1 MTTNCVN
8 CGAPL
13 TGNKCQ
19 YCGTEYKDHGVV
31 ANFTNN
37 DWTGTLTVG
46 GKEYKVYLGSMEQ
59 HAIDSSDT
67 GRTMDGKVYRQI
79 LGYKHKFTLIEL

>member
-13 TGNKCQ
+13 TGHKCQ

-31 ANFTNN
+31 ASFKEN
-37 DWTGTLTVG
+37 DWDGTLTVG
-46 GKEYKVYLGSMEQ
+46 GKEYKVYLGSMEK
-59 HAIDSSDT
+59 HAL
-67 GRTMDGKVYRQI
+67 DGAGTVRLPNGTI
-79 LGYKHKFTLIEL
+79 HREIIGYKHKFTLIEM

>member
-13 TGNKCQ
+13 TGHKCQ

-31 ANFTNN
+31 ATFGKQ

-46 GKEYKVYLGSMEQ
+46 GKEFEVYLGGMEQ
-59 HAIDSSDT
+59 HTIDGDA
-67 GRTMDGKVYRQI
+67 YRDETDRLHRSV
-79 LGYKHKFTLIEL
+79 LGCKRKFTLIEM